1 MKVLNDILGYDL
13 KLYQN
18 QDWFCFSID
27 SVILANFARIKGRTK
42 RILDIGCGYG
52 FIGITIAK
60 IKNAQVTMCDINKR
74 ALHLS
79 EKNVIENN
87 VTKKCQVLESNIYEN
102 ITDKYDFFGIS
113 NFEFQD
119 KVIYTYETIRHF
131 KEEYPSDEIYFICGA
146 DNLSYIDKWEKG
158 ETILKNEKIIAI
170 ARNTDN
176 LNEILA
182 KYQKFSPT
190 IEIATID
197 PIDLSSTEI
206 RELIKKNNYKALQ
219 DYLNSEVLD
228 YIIKNNLY
236 KE

>member
-1 MKVLNDILGYDL
+1 MK
-13 KLYQN
+13 
-18 QDWFCFSID
+18 
-27 SVILANFARIKGRTK
+27 
-42 RILDIGCGYG
+42 
-52 FIGITIAK
+52 IGIFGGSFNPPHNMHENIGKKLIEKGYLDKVIYVPTGEEYKYKSNLLSNQIRYEMLK
-60 IKNAQVTMCDINKR
+60 I
-74 ALHLS
+74 
-79 EKNVIENN
+79 
-87 VTKKCQVLESNIYEN
+87 